1 MANLMTPCPYPLCLA
16 SESPRRAEL
25 LRKAGIPFT
34 VLHVRTAE
42 LTGGAAPEDLVRIN
56 AERKAAAGALLR
68 ADAVVLAAD
77 TVVALDGKIYGKPH
91 DLAEAA
97 AFLRGFSGRKHEV
110 LTGVALEWRDG
121 GKRRSFTVTTEVWFK
136 ELSDAVIADYLKQVA
151 VLDKAGAYALQ
162 EHGEMLID
170 RVEGDPDNVVGL
182 PTAAVLEALRDFRRF
197 PENAGIGTGEY
208 A

>member
-1 MANLMTPCPYPLCLA
+1 MRQKLRSSTMTPCPLCLA

-42 LTGGAAPEDLVRIN
+42 LTDGAAPYDLVRIN
-56 AERKAAAGALLR
+56 AERKAAAGAQLQP
-68 ADAVVLAAD
+68 DAVVLAAD
-77 TVVALDGKIYGKPH
+77 TVVVLDGRIYGKPA

-97 AFLRGFSGRKHEV
+97 EFLRRFSGRMHEV
-110 LTGVALEWRDG
+110 LTGVALERRSA
-121 GKRRSFTVTTEVWFK
+121 GKRRAFTVATKVWFK
-136 ELSDAVIADYLKQVA
+136 ELSQAVIADYLARVP

-170 RVEGDPDNVVGL
+170 HIEGDADNVVGL
-182 PTAAVLEALRDFRRF
+182 PTAAVLEALRDF
-197 PENAGIGTGEY
+197 Y
-208 A
+208 